1 MGCLLGTKLRHGY
14 AKYKAEIS
22 NMEYLDNAIL
32 VSGTVVLLGVGIY
45 LALRSNAKSASVV
58 FAAMTVFL
66 VLLVGTRYKHI
77 KTPGFEADAW
87 EQEQIEA
94 AVLIKRLSGMSE
106 ALSREIALIAS
117 RLGFFDS
124 SLSNPQL
131 ASMLD
136 QTQAMLE
143 ASDIPVSKQDELLKP
158 LIDRIEE
165 NYFFAAQQLVD
176 KAIMT
181 KIQDMTGKAQHA
193 TSEDERNSLNMAI
206 TSLDQKRREFGE
218 NAFKQFTNSKTIEP
232 IISFVRSSNE
242 LEQRDALLNEL
253 TELDTDLK
261 YFIANRKLRRNIDLN
276 YNNQ

>member
-1 MGCLLGTKLRHGY
+1 
-14 AKYKAEIS
+14 
-22 NMEYLDNAIL
+22 MENLDNAIL
-32 VSGTVVLLGVGIY
+32 VLGTVILLGVGIY
-45 LALRSNAKSASVV
+45 LALQSKTKPASAV

-77 KTPGFEADAW
+77 KMPGFEADAW

-106 ALSREIALIAS
+106 ALSRQIALIAS

-143 ASDIPVSKQDELLKP
+143 ASDIPASKQDELLKP
-158 LIDRIEE
+158 LIDRIEQ
-165 NYFFAAQQLVD
+165 NYFFAAQQLTD

-181 KIQDMTGKAQHA
+181 KIQDMAGKVQHA
-193 TSEDERNSLNMAI
+193 TSEDERNSLNVDIA
-206 TSLDQKRREFGE
+206 SLDQKHREFGE
-218 NAFKQFTNSKTIEP
+218 DAFKQFTNTKTIEP
-232 IISFVRSSNE
+232 FISFVKSSNE

-276 YNNQ
+276 YDNQ